1 MERINDDAAE
11 AGIQTPGRSER
22 APLGSFTRRSLDNSI
37 RLAGASPHNTTP
49 NSVTSTLESSPDE
62 MVIRFRG
69 RRNPSTWSPYS
80 VKGVKK
86 LCQDATPT
94 KGNHEVQAFLLSIS
108 LLCFRHVTWKLSPA
122 TNKKESVQKTGSVSK
137 CS

>member
-1 MERINDDAAE
+1 MEDADASE
-11 AGIQTPGRSER
+11 VVTPNR
-22 APLGSFTRRSLDNSI
+22 APLGAFSRRSLDNNMRI
-37 RLAGASPHNTTP
+37 TGASPHNTTP
-49 NSVTSTLESSPDE
+49 SSIASTLESSPDE

-94 KGNHEVQAFLLSIS
+94 KGNCNRQVAPWFPIMHS
-108 LLCFRHVTWKLSPA
+108 
-122 TNKKESVQKTGSVSK
+122 
-137 CS
+137 